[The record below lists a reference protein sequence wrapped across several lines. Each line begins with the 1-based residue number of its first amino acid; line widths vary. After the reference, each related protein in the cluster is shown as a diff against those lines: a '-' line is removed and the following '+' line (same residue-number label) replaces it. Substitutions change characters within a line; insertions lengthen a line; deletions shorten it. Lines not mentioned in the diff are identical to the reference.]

1 MPMLMLHA
9 HAHAACPYSCYMP
22 ILMLMDAGTP
32 PVKAWEETVAPMTV
46 LKKGRVSLVV
56 VDAGLLPGKICERG

>member
-1 MPMLMLHA
+1 
-9 HAHAACPYSCYMP
+9 MP
-22 ILMLMDAGTP
+22 ILMLMDAGTL

-46 LKKGRVSLVV
+46 LKEGRVSLEV